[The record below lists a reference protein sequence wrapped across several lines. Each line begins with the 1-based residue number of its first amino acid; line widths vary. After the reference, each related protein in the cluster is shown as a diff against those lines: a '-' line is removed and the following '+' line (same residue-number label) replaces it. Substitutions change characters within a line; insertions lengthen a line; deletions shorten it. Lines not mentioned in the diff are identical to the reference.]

1 MIGILSRDEDRIS
14 VVTKQL
20 SGKFADCFRSRAIDP
35 LTLGVLHEYIEL
47 LVGRSLRKQM
57 PNCFSELPEIKE
69 PLNSYCTGLPRSN
82 VGSKG
87 GLSPGF
93 TLVKFKQFEWMPAH
107 HIRQIIFDPL
117 GFN

>member
-1 MIGILSRDEDRIS
+1 MIGILSRDEDRNF

-35 LTLGVLHEYIEL
+35 L
-47 LVGRSLRKQM
+47 RSESCTNISSFSSAGLLRKQM

-93 TLVKFKQFEWMPAH
+93 TLVKFKQFRVDARPSYQTDH
-107 HIRQIIFDPL
+107 F
-117 GFN
+117 